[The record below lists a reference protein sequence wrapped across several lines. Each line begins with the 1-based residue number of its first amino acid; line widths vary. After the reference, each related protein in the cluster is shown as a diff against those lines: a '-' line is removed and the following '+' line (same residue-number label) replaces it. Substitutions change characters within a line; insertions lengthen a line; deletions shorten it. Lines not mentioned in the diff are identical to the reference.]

1 MTTNPKCL
9 KCGTE
14 LALNDEGIAPVLCD
28 ICAGVAG
35 KRARKSLLTGTLR
48 DYPATAFLLAVN
60 IAMFIGMAVNGV
72 SLINPNWTAL
82 LKWGGDFGPFTLGG
96 EYWRLITATF
106 LHAGIIHIGMNMWCL
121 HYLGPI
127 CERVFGRLQT
137 IGIYLLT
144 GIGGW
149 LLSLA
154 HDPRALSVGASGAIF
169 GIAGAL
175 VAGAKFGEL
184 SLTYG
189 QKKALISTVV
199 SFLVISFAYGG
210 FSPGIDN
217 MAHIGGFV
225 SGLLLGLPLG
235 GFARKHKLYQVGI
248 FAVSC
253 VIFFAAGRQLV
264 QDHGAEGLLARANAA
279 TQHKDL
285 PKAIRLLEK
294 YRAAQPD
301 DVEALTWIGDLYS
314 ATDQRDKAAEAYQHA
329 LKVNPNDEDAKEG
342 LDDLREAALTTSK

>member
-1 MTTNPKCL
+1 MTTDPKCL
-9 KCGTE
+9 KCGTD
-14 LALNDEGIAPVLCD
+14 LTLNEHGIAPVLCD
-28 ICAGVAG
+28 PCAGVAG
-35 KRARKSLLTGTLR
+35 KKARKSLLTGTLR
-48 DYPATAFLLAVN
+48 DYPATTLLLAIN
-60 IAMFIGMAVNGV
+60 IAVFIAMTIAGV
-72 SLINPNWTAL
+72 GLINPNWNSL
-82 LKWGGDFGPFTLGG
+82 LNWGGDYGPFTLGG

-121 HYLGPI
+121 YYLGPI

-154 HDPRALSVGASGAIF
+154 HTPDGLSVGASGAIF
-169 GIAGAL
+169 GIAGAI

-184 SLTYG
+184 SLRQG
-189 QKKALISTVV
+189 EKKALISSVV
-199 SFLVISFAYGG
+199 SFLIISFAYGG
-210 FSPGIDN
+210 FSSGVDN

-253 VIFFAAGRQLV
+253 AIFFAAGHQLV
-264 QDHGAEGLLARANAA
+264 QDHGAKGLLARADAA
-279 TQHKDL
+279 NERKDYR
-285 PKAIRLLEK
+285 KAIRLLEK
-294 YRAAQPD
+294 YRTDQPD
-301 DVEALTWIGDLYS
+301 DVDTLTWLGDLYS

-329 LKVNPNDEDAKEG
+329 LKINPDDEDAKDG
-342 LDDLREAALTTSK
+342 LEDLREAALTTKK

>member
-1 MTTNPKCL
+1 VTNPKCL
-9 KCGTE
+9 KCGTD
-14 LALNDEGIAPVLCD
+14 LTLNEHGIAPVLCD
-28 ICAGVAG
+28 ACAGVAG
-35 KRARKSLLTGTLR
+35 KKARKSLLTGTLR
-48 DYPATAFLLAVN
+48 DYPATTLLLAINVAVFLLMSVT
-60 IAMFIGMAVNGV
+60 GV
-72 SLINPNWTAL
+72 GLISPNWTAL
-82 LKWGGDFGPFTLGG
+82 LKWGGDYGPFTLGG

-121 HYLGPI
+121 YYLGPI

-154 HDPRALSVGASGAIF
+154 HDPTGLSVGASGAIF

-184 SLTYG
+184 SLTHG

-210 FSPGIDN
+210 FSPGVDN

-235 GFARKHKLYQVGI
+235 GFARKHKVYRMGI

-253 VIFFAAGRQLV
+253 VIFFAAGHQLV
-264 QDHGAEGLLARANAA
+264 NDHGAEGLLARADAA
-279 TQHKDL
+279 SEHKDFL
-285 PKAIRLLEK
+285 KAIRLLEQ
-294 YRAAQPD
+294 YRTVQPD
-301 DVEALTWIGDLYS
+301 NVDTLTWLGDLYS
-314 ATDQRDKAAEAYQHA
+314 ATDQRDKAAAAYERA
-329 LKVNPNDEDAKEG
+329 LKVNPDDEDAKEG
-342 LDDLREAALTTSK
+342 LDDLRDAALTTKK